1 MRNTEF
7 ISKDT
12 QLFVSLAEIPGNTG
26 TVWFNKMFTEKKID
40 AVYKA
45 FAVERDGFK
54 SAFEGVRALK
64 IAGGAISMPFKKR
77 AFHWVDEV
85 QGIAA
90 KIGTINTFRR
100 ETSGKLLG
108 WNTDYLAALKAIPLG
123 CGKVYLLGAGGV
135 AAAVALAASEKK
147 VESLTVFSRNMG
159 SHQIPKLVDFS
170 WESWERQES
179 MESPQVVINCTPL
192 GMIPG
197 GELSIPD
204 HWWKNMKL
212 AIDLTYRPEGNQF
225 FRKAKEHQLFFLD
238 GKQFARWQALEQF
251 KIYTGIDLP
260 EENCGY

>member
-1 MRNTEF
+1 MRPVVVL
-7 ISKDT
+7 DT
-12 QLFVSLAEIPGNTG
+12 NILLDILVFDDQRAHPLRSALS
-26 TVWFNKMFTEKKID
+26 EKKID

-135 AAAVALAASEKK
+135 AAAGRAG
-147 VESLTVFSRNMG
+147 R
-159 SHQIPKLVDFS
+159 
-170 WESWERQES
+170 
-179 MESPQVVINCTPL
+179 
-192 GMIPG
+192 
-197 GELSIPD
+197 LSGD
-204 HWWKNMKL
+204 
-212 AIDLTYRPEGNQF
+212 
-225 FRKAKEHQLFFLD
+225 
-238 GKQFARWQALEQF
+238 
-251 KIYTGIDLP
+251 
-260 EENCGY
+260 